1 MIALKY
7 NVGSNLIKRANDLI
21 TEEIFSKKELLIP
34 IVPGMTLRVEAPETE
49 VVKKKNDDKNR
60 QMALQMLCEKICE
73 LQGCS
78 KSVDFSEEANFYL
91 SENGNDYRK
100 AADAYTKDF

>member
-60 QMALQMLCEKICE
+60 
-73 LQGCS
+73 
-78 KSVDFSEEANFYL
+78 
-91 SENGNDYRK
+91 
-100 AADAYTKDF
+100 

>member
-34 IVPGMTLRVEAPETE
+34 IVPGMTLRVEAP
-49 VVKKKNDDKNR
+49 
-60 QMALQMLCEKICE
+60 
-73 LQGCS
+73 
-78 KSVDFSEEANFYL
+78 
-91 SENGNDYRK
+91 
-100 AADAYTKDF
+100 